1 MKSPWSVRKVF
12 LFVGLAVALVNLTNQ
27 TAQSQDVN
35 PSKASTDKA
44 DSGFRATSTRT
55 EPASGDVTSSSA
67 SSSTH
72 SSNTAGGQNTTK
84 ASKPEKSKVKA
95 DLPNFHEVHP
105 YLYRGG
111 EPTEEGLHQLKAMGV
126 GTLIDLRAP
135 SEMKVNEKQIATRLG
150 LNYINLVMDS
160 HAPTKKQVD
169 RMLHEIDTAKEA
181 SESGRKNQAVFVHC
195 AHGSDRTGCM
205 VGIWRVTREHWS
217 YPETYQ
223 EMRKYYFTPKF
234 TKLSG
239 AVEEYAK
246 SAL

>member
-1 MKSPWSVRKVF
+1 MFKSTLLGGSPVINPWQWQKLRH
-12 LFVGLAVALVNLTNQ
+12 LGLAILICSPVLVVKAQDSQ
-27 TAQSQDVN
+27 T
-35 PSKASTDKA
+35 T
-44 DSGFRATSTRT
+44 G
-55 EPASGDVTSSSA
+55 
-67 SSSTH
+67 
-72 SSNTAGGQNTTK
+72 NTAGAGVGASAGTGSSADAGNA
-84 ASKPEKSKVKA
+84 ASKPGADKAKDKGKAKA

-111 EPTEEGLHQLKAMGV
+111 EPSEEGLRQLKAMGV

-135 SEMKVNEKQIATRLG
+135 SEMMVNEKQIATRLG
-150 LNYINLVMDS
+150 LNYINLIMDS

-169 RMLHEIDTAKEA
+169 RLLHEIDTAKEA
-181 SESGRKNQAVFVHC
+181 NESGRKNQAVFVHC

-205 VGIWRVTREHWS
+205 VGIWRVTREHWN

-239 AVEEYAK
+239 AVEEYSK
-246 SAL
+246 NQQ

>member
-1 MKSPWSVRKVF
+1 MKSPPSAREIF
-12 LFVGLAVALVNLTNQ
+12 IIVGLAIALVNLTSQ
-27 TAQSQDVN
+27 TAQSQDASA
-35 PSKASTDKA
+35 SKASTDKA
-44 DSGFRATSTRT
+44 GSGPPATSTRT
-55 EPASGDVTSSSA
+55 EPTSADVTSSPA
-67 SSSTH
+67 SSSTQ
-72 SSNTAGGQNTTK
+72 SSSTSGGQNTSK

-111 EPTEEGLHQLKAMGV
+111 EPTEKGLRQLKAMGV

-135 SEMKVNEKQIATRLG
+135 SEMKINEKQTATRLG

-205 VGIWRVTREHWS
+205 VGIWRVTREHWN

-246 SAL
+246 SSL